1 MRKYMKIG
9 IGLAVAAVLGGSA
22 YYYKSTQ
29 NTIADTDATEEV
41 EKIKKAW
48 PQPKISVIHATR
60 GRPQIAWQR
69 RQQWL
74 MMAKNPMEIEWLFCV
89 DHDDPIDY
97 THTTIPKLKL
107 PASQGGVLV
116 WVS

>member
-41 EKIKKAW
+41 EKM
-48 PQPKISVIHATR
+48 QPVGPSFNADSAYSYTKTIH
-60 GRPQIAWQR
+60 PKPP
-69 RQQWL
+69 L
-74 MMAKNPMEIEWLFCV
+74 LN
-89 DHDDPIDY
+89 
-97 THTTIPKLKL
+97 HTTIKKTKITN
-107 PASQGGVLV
+107 
-116 WVS
+116 